1 MDKNEYKELFKKLI
15 KKKHGM
21 EINFEKIE
29 AKLDHL
35 RKGDSLAYS
44 DLEII
49 GDDSCWP
56 FSKYWMWPSKEQVE
70 EKLKKTSEWF
80 VNLPENEEK
89 IIGDLDGIFKNIA
102 LVSIILRF
110 VHPNLYAIYSRPS
123 LKILRIERG
132 FNDVEEYLNYVYLM
146 RILKHSFRVTRT
158 ADIDIIVWA
167 IAYEKGSYLR
177 QLKELLAEQLPE
189 NLTPEDL
196 ITFLPGNPLKIAEVY
211 YRKKDIKTAGFWI
224 AADFEKFLRKECISL
239 LGFIPARKNGEILT
253 LVDLL
258 CKTKK
263 FKYECDKLHMLR
275 KLRNKAVHE
284 SRKFTEDDA
293 RYFIEKLKDLKE
305 LS

>member
-15 KKKHGM
+15 RKKHGM

-49 GDDSCWP
+49 GDDSFWP

-132 FNDVEEYLNYVYLM
+132 SNDVEEYLNYVYLM

-189 NLTPEDL
+189 NLTPKDL
-196 ITFLPGNPLKIAEVY
+196 ITFLHGNPLKIAEVY
-211 YRKKDIKTAGFWI
+211 YRKKSIKMAGFWV
-224 AADFEKFLRKECISL
+224 AAAFEKFLRKECISL

-253 LVDLL
+253 LVDFL

-263 FKYECDKLHMLR
+263 FKYECDKLHKLR
-275 KLRNKAVHE
+275 KFRNNAVHE

>member
-15 KKKHGM
+15 RKKHGM
-21 EINFEKIE
+21 EIYFEKIE

-35 RKGDSLAYS
+35 RKGNFLAYS

-56 FSKYWMWPSKEQVE
+56 FSKHWMWPSKEQVE
-70 EKLKKTSEWF
+70 EKLKKTSGWF

-167 IAYEKGSYLR
+167 IAYEKGSYIR

-196 ITFLPGNPLKIAEVY
+196 ITFLHGNPLKIAEVY
-211 YRKKDIKTAGFWI
+211 YRKKVIKIAGFWV
-224 AADFEKFLRKECISL
+224 AEAFEKFLRKECISL

-263 FKYECDKLHMLR
+263 FKYECDKLHKLR
-275 KLRNKAVHE
+275 KLRNKAVHPLE
-284 SRKFTEDDA
+284 EFTKDNA
-293 RYFIEKLKDLKE
+293 KYFLKTLEYLKQ